1 MVKALGGPA
10 QPAIGFAIGFDRLVE
25 IVSLGKESLE
35 KKPVIFIAAL
45 GEEGIQ
51 NGYIWA
57 NELCMAGVPTEADFS
72 GKSLKSLMKR
82 ADRMGA
88 LFVLMVGE
96 SELKEGRVVL
106 RDMKTKEQH
115 AFSVDKLIETITIF
129 LNR

>member
-1 MVKALGGPA
+1 
-10 QPAIGFAIGFDRLVE
+10 
-25 IVSLGKESLE
+25 
-35 KKPVIFIAAL
+35 
-45 GEEGIQ
+45 
-51 NGYIWA
+51 
-57 NELCMAGVPTEADFS
+57 MAGVPTEADFS

-88 LFVLMVGE
+88 SFVLMVGE

-115 AFSVDKLIETITIF
+115 AFPVDKLTETITNF